1 MLNLWLWNLFFFK
14 VIKTFIIFDIWSF
27 FRFFKILKVIFLFL
41 ECIPVLLNIFLRRWR
56 LLKLIESI
64 IRSVLLPPSGPP
76 LLTVFSWF
84 GFLEL
89 FEASFFLF
97 FLSLIL
103 NQIFLFYFYCV
114 WQRLVIEV
122 SEAIIIL

>member
-1 MLNLWLWNLFFFK
+1 
-14 VIKTFIIFDIWSF
+14 
-27 FRFFKILKVIFLFL
+27 
-41 ECIPVLLNIFLRRWR
+41 LLNIFLRRWR

>member
-1 MLNLWLWNLFFFK
+1 
-14 VIKTFIIFDIWSF
+14 
-27 FRFFKILKVIFLFL
+27 
-41 ECIPVLLNIFLRRWR
+41 LLNIFLLRRR

-76 LLTVFSWF
+76 LLTFLSWF